1 MSDAVAVRL
10 LDSQEKVENRK
21 QALGLPELYVTLQ
34 DSVWSELRSG
44 KDISGMR
51 RNLQREHLKRLV
63 ASLLRVSAGMPA
75 DVRSLQR
82 ENALRLQRELR
93 GAMGRPMSSE
103 VKAHLSES
111 YETLGQALKASMLR
125 AGA

>member
-1 MSDAVAVRL
+1 VD
-10 LDSQEKVENRK
+10 RK
-21 QALGLPELYVTLQ
+21 QVLSLAELYGSLQ
-34 DSVWSELRSG
+34 NAVWSELKSG
-44 KDISGMR
+44 KDIGAMR

-63 ASLLRVSAGMPA
+63 ASLLRVSAGTPA

-82 ENALRLQRELR
+82 ENALRLQRELHT
-93 GAMGRPMSSE
+93 AMTRAISVE
-103 VKAHLSES
+103 AKAHLSES